1 MGKAATSITAVK
13 SMDSHFLKL
22 SFFFVMMV
30 LSFLEREKTPSHRQ

>member
-1 MGKAATSITAVK
+1 
-13 SMDSHFLKL
+13 LKL